1 MCSFKHLQLNMCIG
15 HSSIQT
21 MYEQKFLLVQ
31 WRVEITCKNT
41 CHSNIQNH
49 ILMITAIWLFRSC
62 LWPNKW
68 SQGTNGQSCEPIDWA
83 ITGSDVTPIPTVTS
97 YLYQQWRHSDCPIDW
112 YTSLIFTYVLHIK
125 LSPYKQS
132 NCVWVHSP
140 VHEKVIF
147 CQFLTFLEALKG
159 VGLAL
164 HKFEDG
170 IRTFEHK
177 EMGCRGK
184 KWWNRPISSWISF
197 LTLL

>member
-1 MCSFKHLQLNMCIG
+1 MV
-15 HSSIQT
+15 
-21 MYEQKFLLVQ
+21 KFLKKVLFQNRNFQMNLHQLVKKYCQ
-31 WRVEITCKNT
+31 KSHYKRSKQDHKNVYFAALEK
-41 CHSNIQNH
+41 N
-49 ILMITAIWLFRSC
+49 
-62 LWPNKW
+62 P
-68 SQGTNGQSCEPIDWA
+68 D
-83 ITGSDVTPIPTVTS
+83 S
-97 YLYQQWRHSDCPIDW
+97 YFCMV
-112 YTSLIFTYVLHIK
+112 IFTNILHIK

-147 CQFLTFLEALKG
+147 CQFLTFLEALKV

-164 HKFEDG
+164 HKFEDV

-197 LTLL
+197 LALL